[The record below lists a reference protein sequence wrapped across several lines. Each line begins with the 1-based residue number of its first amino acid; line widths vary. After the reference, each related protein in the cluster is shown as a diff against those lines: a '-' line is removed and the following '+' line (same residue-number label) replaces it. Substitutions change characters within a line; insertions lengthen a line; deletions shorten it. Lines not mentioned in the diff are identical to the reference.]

1 MKLRWQKRLFYCL
14 QNDAQQL
21 KLTQCQRSYYA
32 IPIHDPKMG
41 LGLKIVKILSPLG
54 HTPTSGHGTT
64 SQAPLD
70 CIDMS
75 CIHPSIYLTAHW
87 QLYSLLLFTHPP
99 TSFKLD
105 YFQGGTKIRKT
116 TQSRIFSLKSGCP
129 PPPPSSYLKQQFQAK
144 NGNSIYLYLYFIY
157 PPARRTIT
165 SAHLG

>member
-32 IPIHDPKMG
+32 IPIHNPKMG

-75 CIHPSIYLTAHW
+75 RIHPSIYLTAHW
-87 QLYSLLLFTHPP
+87 QLYSLLLFHSPTHVLQVGLFPRGHQNSKNN
-99 TSFKLD
+99 TESNFFL
-105 YFQGGTKIRKT
+105 KIRLTSPPIQLPKT
-116 TQSRIFSLKSGCP
+116 AISGQ
-129 PPPPSSYLKQQFQAK
+129 KW
-144 NGNSIYLYLYFIY
+144 
-157 PPARRTIT
+157 
-165 SAHLG
+165 